1 MFMIPQSTLSVST
14 QPWHSQGKAGSAQ
27 EVTFIAI
34 QFSHFP
40 PTDNS
45 NQPANIALVFETL
58 H

>member
-1 MFMIPQSTLSVST
+1 MIPQSTLSAST

-40 PTDNS
+40 PTDNA
-45 NQPANIALVFETL
+45 NQPVNIALAFETL